1 MACLLSHPSI
11 RVGAA
16 STAKRIV
23 SVCPSNT
30 DPCAHLGILD
40 QVVGRDTW
48 SDWPEGRVDGIEVI
62 GPVLNINTRRV
73 IELEPDLILASLN
86 VPGME
91 RVVPRLKATGLPMVI
106 YDPETWDDVI
116 TNLIDLGERMDLS
129 DRAKAVVASAEEE
142 VERLQEE
149 SAQLPWVD
157 LCVEWWPDPVIV
169 PKKETYVN
177 QVLSWVKV
185 RSPFREEEGR
195 SGPVTLEYVIE
206 KNPDLYSV
214 SWCGTPW
221 EEFDEQSVVD
231 RYAGSGAKFVQDPN
245 KIFKLW
251 EGEIGHPS
259 MRLLDGARRVLEQ
272 RKRLGI

>member
-1 MACLLSHPSI
+1 M
-11 RVGAA
+11 
-16 STAKRIV
+16 
-23 SVCPSNT
+23 
-30 DPCAHLGILD
+30 
-40 QVVGRDTW
+40 VGRDTW

-62 GPVLNINTRRV
+62 GPVLNINTKRV
-73 IELEPDLILASLN
+73 VELEPDLILASLN

-129 DRAKAVVASAEEE
+129 DRAKAVVAVAEEE

-185 RSPFREEEGR
+185 RSSFREEEGR
-195 SGPVTLEYVIE
+195 SGPVEMKHVIE

-221 EEFDEQSVVD
+221 EEYDEQSVVD
-231 RYAGSGAKFVQDPN
+231 RYANSGAKFAQDPN
-245 KIFKLW
+245 RIFKLW

-259 MRLLDGARRVLEQ
+259 LRLLDGARRVLEQ